1 MDAIVLEDKSSVS
14 ILDEKTQYIN
24 HSSTENAVIDN
35 NSTVFVSTTN
45 IETVLLEKDNSTIL
59 VTGIAGPPGADGKSE
74 EEMVYSKRIDFVT
87 EDIIYKAEAAAGT
100 SILSPGWR
108 IRKVVI
114 SADGDV
120 SETWA
125 SGNTN
130 FDKVWADRL
139 TYTYM

>member
-1 MDAIVLEDKSSVS
+1 MDAIVLEDKSSIS

-35 NSTVFVSTTN
+35 NSMVFVSTTN
-45 IETVLLEKDNSTIL
+45 IETVLLEKDTSAIL
-59 VTGIAGPPGADGKSE
+59 VTGIVGPPGVDGKSE

-87 EDIIYKAEAAAGT
+87 DDIIYKAEATAGT
-100 SILSPGWR
+100 PELSAGWR

-114 SADGDV
+114 SPDGDV

-125 SGNTN
+125 SGSTN
-130 FDKVWADRL
+130 FDKVWADRS